1 MFAGT
6 STHPFRC
13 GLLVGLVALI
23 AVSAGLARDRTHD
36 RRLQTAVIERFGQ
49 AINPQFRTLEVE
61 VDSGRVTLEGEL
73 RTLADIWQAVE
84 LAEQVHGVIEVS
96 SNLDLDAGARSADA
110 IRSDISRAFQ
120 ERPGVLM
127 NPIKVEVYRGGK
139 VELEGR
145 LRDARARFA
154 AREAVAGVPGVTE
167 VIDNLSSQDASDD
180 AIAKSLRAAFERAK
194 YGGFEGQIDYEVR
207 NGTVTLIGT
216 VPRAFER
223 RRAQRLALGVNG
235 VRRVENRLGV
245 RPDPREVPVVRP

>member
-6 STHPFRC
+6 SKTPFRC
-13 GLLVGLVALI
+13 GLLVGLVALL
-23 AVSAGLARDRTHD
+23 AASAGLARDRTDD
-36 RRLQTAVIERFGQ
+36 RRLQTTVAERLSYAV
-49 AINPQFRTLEVE
+49 NPQFRTLEVE
-61 VDSGRVTLEGEL
+61 VEGGRVTLGGNL
-73 RTLADIWQAVE
+73 WTLAEIWQAVE

-96 SNLDLDAGARSADA
+96 SDLDLDAAGRSADA
-110 IRSDISRAFQ
+110 IRSDIGRAFQ
-120 ERPGVLM
+120 ERPGVMM
-127 NPIKVEVYRGGK
+127 NPIEVDVRRGGK
-139 VELEGR
+139 VELSGR
-145 LRDARARFA
+145 LQDARARFA

-167 VIDNLSSQDASDD
+167 VIDRLSSPQASDD

-207 NGTVTLIGT
+207 NGAVTLIGT

-223 RRAQRLALGVNG
+223 RQAQRLALGVNG